1 MTEIE
6 QIIYNEMKRIAHYIV
21 NCNNVKLLEYYKGV
35 LNGMQTALE
44 ILQEKKENKKL

>member
-1 MTEIE
+1 MEEIVE
-6 QIIYNEMKRIAHYIV
+6 EMKRIAHYIV

-44 ILQEKKENKKL
+44 ILREKEVKTNGRK